1 MQPFGG
7 NCSIPEDK
15 QDHIVTIA
23 INRDGNKK
31 KLQLANGSDNSVIA
45 NTGIT
50 LVIWMANTYDDLW

>member
-23 INRDGNKK
+23 INRDGNKR

-50 LVIWMANTYDDLW
+50 LVI